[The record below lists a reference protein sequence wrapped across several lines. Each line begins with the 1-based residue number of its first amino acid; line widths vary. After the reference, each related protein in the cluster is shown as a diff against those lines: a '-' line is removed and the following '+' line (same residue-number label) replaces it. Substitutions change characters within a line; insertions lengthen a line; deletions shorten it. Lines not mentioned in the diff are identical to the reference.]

1 MMLEGIGIK
10 CLMEAPSNEV
20 TFEMAIV
27 ARILRDIV
35 QELIACI
42 KECSVRNHPTL
53 YRTRPPDGTI

>member
-1 MMLEGIGIK
+1 MCEMMLEGIGIK

-53 YRTRPPDGTI
+53 Y